1 MIDFED
7 WLAGLIA
14 VSLVFLVLASF
25 IILIAVLGFTLS
37 GRI

>member
-14 VSLVFLVLASF
+14 VSLVFLVLTSF
-25 IILIAVLGFTLS
+25 IILIAVLAVTLY